1 MLGMSFCTR
10 GTVAEKTSALLG
22 LSREASF
29 ARTCLVLILAVS
41 FPSLLPAQGP
51 VAFDTDLLVAAEAL
65 PQNAGN
71 YGVLSAGKQ
80 LVWTRLRIS
89 TQIPFNVSSSVNEI
103 TFRLQASSGNM
114 KVVDYW
120 PRTEVVSP
128 IDGNIDVAHTD
139 YQHQYFSLQAI
150 GGSPAVAGG
159 RAVAGRENTSA
170 VQQTYQERPTLNTQ
184 VSSGTIDRARGV
196 YFQLRPSPQ
205 MTLEG
210 GRDFWVLWEVSAN
223 WKADLLD
230 VSAQATAL
238 KATHSQKL
246 TSLGY
251 RRFLVALYQAQDEKA
266 YQNACRYV
274 EFEGKLRQS
283 ASAYDQVIKHQRT
296 PTPWHRIA
304 QSIDLIES
312 EIPAQWLDYVLYN
325 KELGYIDS
333 KTAKLPVD
341 VRVAILD
348 YIDQRQALLQL
359 ASVY

>member
-251 RRFLVALYQAQDEKA
+251 RRFLVAVYQAQDEKA
-266 YQNACRYV
+266 YQHACRYV

>member
-1 MLGMSFCTR
+1 MLGMSFYTR
-10 GTVAEKTSALLG
+10 GTVAKKSSAMLG
-22 LSREASF
+22 LCREASVV
-29 ARTCLVLILAVS
+29 RICLALILSVC
-41 FPSLLPAQGP
+41 FCSLLPAQGP
-51 VAFDTDLLVAAEAL
+51 VAFDTDLIIAAEPL
-65 PQNAGN
+65 TQNAGN
-71 YGVLSAGKQ
+71 YGVPGVGKQ

-89 TQIPFNVSSSVNEI
+89 TQIPVSVSSSVNEI
-103 TFRLQASSGNM
+103 TLRLQASSGNM

-150 GGSPAVAGG
+150 GGSPGVAAG

-170 VQQTYQERPTLNTQ
+170 LQQTYQERPTLNTQ

-210 GRDFWVLWEVSAN
+210 GRDFWVLWEVPVD

-230 VSAQATAL
+230 VTAEATAL
-238 KATHSQKL
+238 KAKHSHKV
-246 TSLGY
+246 TSFGN
-251 RRFLVALYQAQDEKA
+251 RRFLVAVYHAQDENA
-266 YQNACRYV
+266 YHRALRYV
-274 EFEGKLRQS
+274 EFEDKLRHS
-283 ASAYDQVIKHQRT
+283 ARIYDQAIQHQRT

-304 QSIDLIES
+304 LSIDLIDS
-312 EIPAQWLDYVLYN
+312 EIPAQWLEYVLYN
-325 KELGYIDS
+325 KELSYIDS

-359 ASVY
+359 ASMY

>member
-10 GTVAEKTSALLG
+10 GTVAKKSSAMLG
-22 LSREASF
+22 LCREASVV
-29 ARTCLVLILAVS
+29 RICLALILVVC
-41 FPSLLPAQGP
+41 FGSLLPAQGP
-51 VAFDTDLLVAAEAL
+51 VAFDTDLIVAAESL
-65 PQNAGN
+65 PQSAGD
-71 YGVLSAGKQ
+71 YAVPSAGKQ

-89 TQIPFNVSSSVNEI
+89 TQIPVNVSSSVNEI
-103 TFRLQASSGNM
+103 TFRMQASSGNM

-128 IDGNIDVAHTD
+128 IDGNIDVAQRD
-139 YQHQYFSLQAI
+139 YQHQYFSLQAL
-150 GGSPAVAGG
+150 GGAPSVAGG

-170 VQQTYQERPTLNTQ
+170 IHQTYQERPALNTQ
-184 VSSGTIDRARGV
+184 ISSGTIDRARGV

-210 GRDFWVLWEVSAN
+210 GRDFWVLWEVSTD

-246 TSLGY
+246 TSLGN
-251 RRFLVALYQAQDEKA
+251 RRFLVALYQAQDENA
-266 YQNACRYV
+266 YHHARRYI
-274 EFEGKLRQS
+274 EIEGKLRQS
-283 ASAYDQVIKHQRT
+283 ASVYDRVIQQQRT
-296 PTPWHRIA
+296 PTPWHRFA
-304 QSIDLIES
+304 QSIDLIDS

-325 KELGYIDS
+325 NELTYIDS

-359 ASVY
+359 ASMY